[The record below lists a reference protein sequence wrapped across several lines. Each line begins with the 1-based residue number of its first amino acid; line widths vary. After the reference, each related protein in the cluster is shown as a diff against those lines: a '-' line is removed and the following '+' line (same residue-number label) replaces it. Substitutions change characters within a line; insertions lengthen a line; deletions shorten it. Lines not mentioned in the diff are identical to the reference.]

1 MRNNN
6 LLQISRATIALPGRR
21 TRPASAIMA
30 LLLEASVA
38 SEIEPIAVRKNLT
51 TPRVGQT
58 ANPSSQERND
68 LVPLLLIGASTL
80 LVHMLAA
87 GRYGFNRDELS
98 IMEDARHLAW
108 GYVAYPPLTPF
119 FGRLALTLFGT
130 SLVGFRFFSALVQA
144 ITVVLTGCMA
154 KDMSGG
160 RAAQVVAAC
169 ASIPFSLG
177 VGALMQYMTFD
188 CFAWVLTAFFLVR
201 LFKTSNPRYFLLV
214 GASIGLGMLA
224 KYTMLFFAAGVLAG
238 LLFNDS
244 RKYFR
249 TIWPWLGLLISLL
262 MVAPNFL
269 WQVRHHFVTYDFLRF
284 IHQRDVAEGLTRSF
298 LPDQLEMTLLSFP
311 LWIAGLYFC
320 LRTREGRNFRTL
332 AWMFLVTF
340 GLFLVAKGRGY
351 YLAPAYPML
360 YAAGGVWGERWLH
373 ALRSELAKPVRIAVA
388 AALLL
393 SILGAMAVALPLA
406 PVHSAWFRL
415 ADRVNLTLRDEIGW
429 QDLVSTFSQ
438 VRDSL
443 PAESRAHL
451 GILAENYGEV
461 GAINL
466 YGPSHGL
473 PRAISGV
480 NSSWER
486 GYGDPPPQTLLI
498 VGLPRAFV
506 EANFNSCRL
515 VAQNTNTFGIVNEET
530 TERRDIFLCG
540 PPKAGWQQFWR
551 TFQYYA

>member
-1 MRNNN
+1 MASN
-6 LLQISRATIALPGRR
+6 L
-21 TRPASAIMA
+21 
-30 LLLEASVA
+30 
-38 SEIEPIAVRKNLT
+38 EPIAPGEGLNPFQSPPVTPHPKNDF
-51 TPRVGQT
+51 
-58 ANPSSQERND
+58 AI
-68 LVPLLLIGASTL
+68 LLAIAAGTL
-80 LVHMLAA
+80 LVHLLTAS
-87 GRYGFNRDELS
+87 RYGFNRDELS
-98 IMEDARHLAW
+98 FLDDARHLSW

-119 FGRLALTLFGT
+119 FARLALGLFGT

-144 ITVVLTGCMA
+144 VSVVLTGCMA
-154 KDMSGG
+154 KDMGGG

-177 VGALMQYMTFD
+177 VGALMQYMAFD
-188 CFAWVLTAFFLVR
+188 YFAWVLSAFFFAR
-201 LFKTSNPRYFLLV
+201 LLKTSNPRYFLLV
-214 GASIGLGMLA
+214 GASIGLGMMA
-224 KYTMLFFAAGVLAG
+224 KYTMLFFAVGVLAS
-238 LLFNDS
+238 LLLSNT
-244 RKYFR
+244 RKYFW
-249 TIWPWLGLLISLL
+249 TIWPWMGLLISFLI
-262 MVAPNFL
+262 VAPNFL
-269 WQVRHHFVTYDFLRF
+269 WQVQHHFVSYDFLRF
-284 IHQRDVAEGLTRSF
+284 IHQRDVAEGLTRTF

-320 LRTREGRNFRTL
+320 LHTRDGRKFQSLGWTFIVTL
-332 AWMFLVTF
+332 I
-340 GLFLVAKGRGY
+340 LFLIAKGRGY

-360 YAAGGVWGERWLH
+360 YAAGGVYGERWLSSLNVPRTQ
-373 ALRSELAKPVRIAVA
+373 AVRLVVA
-388 AALLL
+388 AALTL

-406 PVHSAWFRL
+406 PIHSAWFRL
-415 ADRVNLTLRDEIGW
+415 ADKVNITLRDEIGW
-429 QDLVSTFSQ
+429 EDLVATLVQ

-486 GYGDPPPQTLLI
+486 GYGDPPPQILII
-498 VGLPRAFV
+498 VGFPRAFV
-506 EANFNSCRL
+506 QANFDSCRL
-515 VAQNTNTFGIVNEET
+515 VAQNTNSYGVINEET

-540 PPKAGWQQFWR
+540 PAKAGWPQFWS

>member
-1 MRNNN
+1 MASN
-6 LLQISRATIALPGRR
+6 L
-21 TRPASAIMA
+21 
-30 LLLEASVA
+30 
-38 SEIEPIAVRKNLT
+38 EPIAPGEGLNPFQSPPVTPHPKNDF
-51 TPRVGQT
+51 
-58 ANPSSQERND
+58 AI
-68 LVPLLLIGASTL
+68 LLAIAAGTL
-80 LVHMLAA
+80 LVHLLTAS
-87 GRYGFNRDELS
+87 RYGFNRDELS
-98 IMEDARHLAW
+98 FLDDARHLSW

-119 FGRLALTLFGT
+119 FARLALGLFGT

-144 ITVVLTGCMA
+144 VSVVLTGCMA
-154 KDMSGG
+154 KDMGGG

-177 VGALMQYMTFD
+177 VGALMQYMAFD
-188 CFAWVLTAFFLVR
+188 YFAWVLSAFFFAR
-201 LFKTSNPRYFLLV
+201 LLKTSNPRYFLLV
-214 GASIGLGMLA
+214 GASIGLGMMA
-224 KYTMLFFAAGVLAG
+224 KYTMLFFAVGVLAG
-238 LLFNDS
+238 LLLSNT
-244 RKYFR
+244 RKYFW
-249 TIWPWLGLLISLL
+249 TIWPWMGLLMSFLI
-262 MVAPNFL
+262 VAPNFL
-269 WQVRHHFVTYDFLRF
+269 WQVQHHFVSYDFLRF
-284 IHQRDVAEGLTRSF
+284 IHQRDVAEGLTRTF

-320 LRTREGRNFRTL
+320 LHTRDGRKFQSLGWTFIVTL
-332 AWMFLVTF
+332 I
-340 GLFLVAKGRGY
+340 LFLIAKGRGY

-360 YAAGGVWGERWLH
+360 YAAGGVYGERWLSSLNVPRTQ
-373 ALRSELAKPVRIAVA
+373 AVRLVVA
-388 AALLL
+388 AALTL

-406 PVHSAWFRL
+406 PIHSAWFRL
-415 ADRVNLTLRDEIGW
+415 ADKVNITLRDEIGW
-429 QDLVSTFSQ
+429 QDLVATLAQ

-486 GYGDPPPQTLLI
+486 GYGDPPPQILII
-498 VGLPRAFV
+498 VGFPRAFV
-506 EANFNSCRL
+506 QANFDSCRL
-515 VAQNTNTFGIVNEET
+515 VAQNTNSYGVINEET

-540 PPKAGWQQFWR
+540 PAKAGWPQFWS

>member
-1 MRNNN
+1 VAFFF
-6 LLQISRATIALPGRR
+6 SRSPRILPEHREH
-21 TRPASAIMA
+21 PPSAIMA
-30 LLLEASVA
+30 LLFEVSVLA
-38 SEIEPIAVRKNLT
+38 KIKANAVLGT
-51 TPRVGQT
+51 MTPRDADRTV
-58 ANPSSQERND
+58 NS
-68 LVPLLLIGASTL
+68 PLLGQKDFALLLSIAGATL
-80 LVHMLAA
+80 LIHLLAA
-87 GRYGFNRDELS
+87 QRYGFNRDELA
-98 IMEDARHLAW
+98 ILEDARHLAW

-119 FGRLALTLFGT
+119 FGRLALALFGT

-154 KDMSGG
+154 KDMGGG
-160 RAAQVVAAC
+160 RAAQFTSAC

-188 CFAWVLTAFFLVR
+188 YFAWVLTAFFVVR
-201 LFKTSNPRYFLLV
+201 LLNTSNPRYFLLV
-214 GASIGLGMLA
+214 GASIGLGVLA
-224 KYTMLFFAAGVLAG
+224 KYTMLFFAVGVLAG
-238 LLFNDS
+238 LLLSDA

-249 TIWPWLGLLISLL
+249 TVWPWLALFISLVL
-262 MVAPNFL
+262 VAPNFL
-269 WQVRHHFVTYDFLRF
+269 WQVQHHFVTYDFLRF
-284 IHQRDVAEGLTRSF
+284 LHQRDVSEGLTHSF

-311 LWIAGLYFC
+311 LWIAGMYFC
-320 LRTREGRNFRTL
+320 LRAPEGRRFRAL
-332 AWMFLVTF
+332 AWMFVVTLV
-340 GLFLVAKGRGY
+340 LFLIAKGRGY

-360 YAAGGVWGERWLH
+360 YAAGGVWGERWLS
-373 ALRSELAKPVRIAVA
+373 ALSAGRAQTVRVAVA
-388 AALLL
+388 AALAL

-406 PVHSAWFRL
+406 PIHSAWFRL

-429 QDLVSTFSQ
+429 EDLVSTLAQ
-438 VRDSL
+438 VCDSL
-443 PAESRAHL
+443 PPESRGRL

-486 GYGDPPPQTLLI
+486 GYGDPPPQTLI
-498 VGLPRAFV
+498 VVGFPRSFV
-506 EANFNSCRL
+506 EANFDSCQL
-515 VAQNTNTFGIVNEET
+515 VAQNTNSFGIVNEES

-551 TFQYYA
+551 SFQYFA

>member
-1 MRNNN
+1 
-6 LLQISRATIALPGRR
+6 
-21 TRPASAIMA
+21 MA
-30 LLLEASVA
+30 LLFEVSVA
-38 SEIEPIAVRKNLT
+38 PKIESNAVLENVPPPGAR
-51 TPRVGQT
+51 RT
-58 ANPSSQERND
+58 ANFSLRDRND
-68 LVPLLLIGASTL
+68 FALLFSIAAATLV
-80 LVHMLAA
+80 VHLLAA
-87 GRYGFNRDELS
+87 GRYGFNRDELA
-98 IMEDARHLAW
+98 ILEDARHLAW

-144 ITVVLTGCMA
+144 ISVVLTGCMA
-154 KDMSGG
+154 KDMGGG
-160 RAAQVVAAC
+160 RAAQIAAAC

-177 VGALMQYMTFD
+177 AGALMQYMTFD
-188 CFAWVLTAFFLVR
+188 YFAWVLTAFFLVR
-201 LFKTSNPRYFLLV
+201 LLKTSNPRHFLLV

-224 KYTMLFFAAGVLAG
+224 KYTMLFFAVGVLAG
-238 LLFNDS
+238 LLLSDA
-244 RKYFR
+244 RKYLR

-262 MVAPNFL
+262 VVAPNFL
-269 WQVRHHFVTYDFLRF
+269 WQVQHHFVTYDFLRF
-284 IHQRDVAEGLTRSF
+284 LHQRDVGEGLTQTF

-320 LRTREGRNFRTL
+320 LRSREGRNFRAL
-332 AWMFLVTF
+332 GWMFIVTLV
-340 GLFLVAKGRGY
+340 LFLIAKGRGY

-360 YAAGGVWGERWLH
+360 YAAGGVWGERWLSTLS
-373 ALRSELAKPVRIAVA
+373 AGRGQAVRLAVA

-406 PVHSAWFRL
+406 PVHSAWFRV
-415 ADRVNLTLRDEIGW
+415 ADKVNLTLRDEIGW
-429 QDLVSTFSQ
+429 EDLVSTLAQ
-438 VRDSL
+438 VRDTL
-443 PAESRAHL
+443 PSESRTRL

-486 GYGDPPPQTLLI
+486 GYGDPPPQILII
-498 VGLPRAFV
+498 VGFPRAFL
-506 EANFNSCRL
+506 EANFDSCRL
-515 VAQNTNTFGIVNEET
+515 VAQNTNSLGVVNEET

-551 TFQYYA
+551 NFQYYA

>member
-1 MRNNN
+1 V
-6 LLQISRATIALPGRR
+6 ATK
-21 TRPASAIMA
+21 S
-30 LLLEASVA
+30 
-38 SEIEPIAVRKNLT
+38 EPIAVRENL
-51 TPRVGQT
+51 PPPSAGQT
-58 ANPSSQERND
+58 PKSSLRGRSD
-68 LVPLLLIGASTL
+68 LALLLLIGASTL
-80 LVHMLAA
+80 LVHIVAA
-87 GRYGFNRDELS
+87 GRYGFNRDELA
-98 IMEDARHLAW
+98 ILEDARHLAW

-119 FGRLALTLFGT
+119 FGRVALALFGT

-144 ITVVLTGCMA
+144 ITVVLTGCVA
-154 KDMSGG
+154 KDMGGG

-177 VGALMQYMTFD
+177 VGALMQYMSFD
-188 CFAWVLTAFFLVR
+188 YLAWVLTAFFLVR
-201 LFKTSNPRYFLLV
+201 LLKSSNPRYFLLV
-214 GASIGLGMLA
+214 GGSIGLGMLA
-224 KYTMLFFAAGVLAG
+224 KYTMLFFATGVLAG
-238 LLFNDS
+238 LLLSDA

-249 TIWPWLGLLISLL
+249 TIWPCLGLLICLL
-262 MVAPNFL
+262 IVAPNFL
-269 WQVRHHFVTYDFLRF
+269 WQVRHHFATYDFLRF
-284 IHQRDVAEGLTRSF
+284 IHQRDVSEGLTRSF

-320 LRTREGRNFRTL
+320 LQTREGRKFRSL
-332 AWMFLVTF
+332 AWTFLVTLV
-340 GLFLVAKGRGY
+340 LFVFAKGRGY

-360 YAAGGVWGERWLH
+360 YAAGAVWGERWLCTLS
-373 ALRSELAKPVRIAVA
+373 AGRAPAVRVSVA
-388 AALLL
+388 AALAL

-406 PVHSAWFRL
+406 PIHSAWFQL

-429 QDLVSTFSQ
+429 EDLVSTLAQ

-443 PAESRAHL
+443 PAESRGRL
-451 GILAENYGEV
+451 GILAENYGEA

-486 GYGDPPPQTLLI
+486 GYGDPPPQTLII
-498 VGLPRAFV
+498 VGFPRSFV
-506 EANFNSCRL
+506 EANFDSCRF
-515 VAQNTNTFGIVNEET
+515 VAQNTNSFGIINEES

-551 TFQYYA
+551 GFQYYA